1 MKTNTSFIASA
12 CLSGFLMVGSTTAN
26 AQAGANDQDLAF
38 EDSLTISVVQQ
49 INTIGQID
57 TIEMD
62 GQNWIDQLDT
72 QKLGTQKP
80 GSQNK
85 LVLTPLE
92 WETFG
97 RAVEAGLKSDNVG
110 VQSTALRLIIE
121 YKDQFQLSSSAVVS
135 VMHLYREGQSEKV
148 RRMAVV
154 SLGSMNSNLGTGFLE
169 RSVQFE
175 DSANVKAT
183 IQAVL
188 AGIEA
193 KPFS

>member
-1 MKTNTSFIASA
+1 MKTNTSLIASA

-26 AQAGANDQDLAF
+26 AQSGANDSDLAF
-38 EDSLTISVVQQ
+38 EDSQTISVVQQ
-49 INTIGQID
+49 INTI
-57 TIEMD
+57 EMD
-62 GQNWIDQLDT
+62 GQNWINQ
-72 QKLGTQKP
+72 LGTQ
-80 GSQNK
+80 NRM
-85 LVLTPLE
+85 VLSPLE

-97 RAVEAGLKSDNVG
+97 QAVEDGLKSDNVG

-121 YKDQFQLSSSAVVS
+121 YKDQFHLSSSAVVS

-175 DSANVKAT
+175 NSANVKAT

-193 KPFS
+193 KPLS